1 MLTLS
6 VDLHVHTTASDG
18 SEEPKEV
25 VRQAALLGLRAVA
38 ITDHDTV
45 RGVEEGLSFGTA
57 YSVEV
62 VPGVEINTDFNA
74 REAHVLGYYVDFKN
88 QAFLERLNSLANART
103 IRIEKMVARLQSIG
117 LPITMA
123 DVLREAGDGTLGR
136 PHVAASLVRLGIV
149 ASADEAFERFIGRNR
164 PGYVPR
170 SKFAPQEAV
179 ELILEAGGVPV
190 LAHPGTVGDDRI
202 IECLMEAGLKG
213 LEVYHPDHDEKM
225 VEHYLAIARSLELLV
240 TGGSDYHGRGYHA
253 CLGGV
258 TVPYSVVKALQ
269 QARQV

>member
-1 MLTLS
+1 MS
-6 VDLHVHTTASDG
+6 ADLHVHTTASDG
-18 SEEPKEV
+18 SENPKEI

-45 RGVEEGLSFGTA
+45 RGVEEGLRSGAA
-57 YSVEV
+57 YNVEV

-88 QAFLERLNSLANART
+88 QEFLKKLNSLANART
-103 IRIEKMVARLQSIG
+103 DRIKKMVAKLQSAG
-117 LPITMA
+117 LPITLA
-123 DVLREAGDGTLGR
+123 DVLREAGDGTVGR
-136 PHVAASLVRLGIV
+136 PHVAAALVRLGIV
-149 ASADEAFERFIGRNR
+149 ASPVEAFERFIGRNR

-170 SKFAPQEAV
+170 SKFSPQEAV
-179 ELILEAGGVPV
+179 KLILAAGGVPV

-202 IECLMEAGLKG
+202 IEDLAEVGLKG
-213 LEVYHPDHDEKM
+213 LEVYHPDHDEET
-225 VEHYLAIARSLELLV
+225 VNHYLTIAGNLELLV

-253 CLGGV
+253 CLGGI
-258 TVPYSVVKALQ
+258 TVPYSVVEALQ